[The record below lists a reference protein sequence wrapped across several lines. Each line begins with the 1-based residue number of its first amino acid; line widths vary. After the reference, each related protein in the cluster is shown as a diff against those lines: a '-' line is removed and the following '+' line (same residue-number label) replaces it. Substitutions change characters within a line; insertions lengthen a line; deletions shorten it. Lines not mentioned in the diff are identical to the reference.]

1 MKKNKIVLIILI
13 IIIGTLLYIF
23 NIKEKST
30 LIFLSDYQDINNF
43 NINKDKNLKNILM
56 KIKEDKKNIE
66 LVSFLGDYQNWPLEE
81 GLSNKG
87 IEEANQITQ
96 TIFTNVNT
104 IFISGNHDYK
114 DFEKDSSYYTSSGLY
129 EYKSYYLYLINYNDY
144 FNYDYITNNLAYSLE
159 NLNKNKPII
168 VLSHMPLHYSV
179 RNDNFY
185 SHYIFDILN
194 EYSKEYDIIY
204 LFGHNHSLGY
214 DNDIGGS
221 IVYKTID
228 DNIKIKYSDENIQ
241 NKKLNFTYMNAGYVG
256 YYNDSIENLNI
267 DSSTNY
273 NTEETISVFKIYN
286 NKILIN
292 RYTENGI
299 LKKHEIKLKN

>member
-1 MKKNKIVLIILI
+1 VKQKKKVLIILI
-13 IIIGTLLYIF
+13 IIGILLYVF

-96 TIFTNVNT
+96 TIFPNVNT

-129 EYKSYYLYLINYNDY
+129 EYKSYYIYLINYSDY
-144 FNYDYITNNLAYSLE
+144 FNYDYITIDLAYSLRI
-159 NLNKNKPII
+159 LDKNKPII
-168 VLSHMPLHYSV
+168 VLSHMPLHHSE
-179 RNDNFY
+179 RNDNIY
-185 SHYIFDILN
+185 GCYIFDILN
-194 EYSKEYDIIY
+194 EYSKKYDIIY

-221 IVYKTID
+221 IVYKTIGD
-228 DNIKIKYSDENIQ
+228 DIKIKYSDGNIQ

-256 YYNDSIENLNI
+256 YYNDSIEKLNI